1 MAQRK
6 PTVLFL
12 AAWYPTP
19 NNKSH
24 GIFIRNHAMAL
35 SRFCHVIVVYA
46 YSHHQATVFSKTRVN
61 DNFEEWML
69 AYKKTTTSVTLLST
83 LIKYIDFKKAYRLLA
98 RELMLAKTDIT
109 SIIVNTVYPTA
120 IALPLFK
127 TQWPVPY
134 SIIEHWTGY
143 LPEDGNYRGPLMKYY
158 TGKTI
163 AGANNT
169 FCVSQKQIQAMQEH
183 GLNGHY
189 KLIYNVVDTAVFK
202 PVGHNS
208 SQKPL
213 LISVS
218 SLDERQKNIT
228 GLLNVIGALQKKGDD
243 FDFVFIGG
251 TAALAEHYRLRAAKL
266 NLKNVLFAGSK
277 TPAEIAAYMQKA
289 KAFVLFSNY
298 ENMPVVVLEALACG
312 LPVFSSDTGCL
323 NTIVKPEFGRLV
335 EIGDESALA
344 ENLSAL
350 LRGQLN
356 FNSAE
361 MSAHIHSVASYGVVG
376 KQLYDHSSA
385 LPES

>member
-19 NNKSH
+19 HNTSH

-35 SRFCHVIVVYA
+35 SRFCHVIVAYA
-46 YSHHQATVFSKTRVN
+46 YSTQEATPITKTNVNPYFEEWLLAYEKTRVA
-61 DNFEEWML
+61 L
-69 AYKKTTTSVTLLST
+69 PLLSN
-83 LIKYIDFKKAYRLLA
+83 LIKFLGFRKAYRSLA
-98 RELMLAKTDIT
+98 RELALENTNVRA
-109 SIIVNTVYPTA
+109 IIVNTVYPTA

-127 TQWPVPY
+127 KQWAVPY

-143 LPEDGNYRGPLMKYY
+143 LPEDGNYRGALMKHY
-158 TGKTI
+158 TSKTI
-163 AGANNT
+163 AGAHKI
-169 FCVSQKQIQAMQEH
+169 FCVSQKQMQAMQQQ
-183 GLNGHY
+183 GLKGNY
-189 KLIYNVVDTAVFK
+189 ELIYNVVDTSVFK
-202 PVGHNS
+202 PSVHAAS
-208 SQKPL
+208 RKPL

-228 GLLNVIGALQKKGDD
+228 GLLNVIGTLQKNGVD

-251 TAALAEHYRLRAAKL
+251 NATITEHYRRLVASL
-266 NLKNVLFAGSK
+266 NLRNVLFAGSK

-323 NTIVKPEFGRLV
+323 DVIVKPEFGRLV
-335 EIGDESALA
+335 KIGDESALA

-350 LRGQLN
+350 LKGQLS
-356 FNSAE
+356 FNNEE
-361 MSAHIHSVASYGVVG
+361 MSAYIHAVAAYGVVG
-376 KQLYDHSSA
+376 KQLYDHCKSLLDA
-385 LPES
+385 